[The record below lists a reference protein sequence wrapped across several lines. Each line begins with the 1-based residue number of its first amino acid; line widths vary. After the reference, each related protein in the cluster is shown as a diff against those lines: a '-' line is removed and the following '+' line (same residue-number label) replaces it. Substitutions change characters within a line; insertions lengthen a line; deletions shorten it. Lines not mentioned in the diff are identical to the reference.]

1 MVLVCIHLIMAS
13 TVAACQSLKI
23 PLSSNNSSLFS
34 STNVSN
40 KSSLKKRRVAVR
52 KCGRLSFNT
61 YASAS
66 ENKFH
71 AHIADVPTLYDIL
84 ELDQHVGLHEIKSAF
99 RQLAR
104 QHHPD
109 VCSSADTAEA
119 TTRFI
124 KVKEAYDTLSDPD
137 LKAEYDEYLTN
148 PLSWPK
154 FAFVKANKERSTWQT
169 ASPHQNRAQWEDQLS
184 GLRQKAHRSRVDG
197 PMQEA
202 RNLSWGSR
210 MRQTMKENSSVYYSE
225 D

>member
-109 VCSSADTAEA
+109 VCSADTAEA

-124 KVKEAYDTLSDPD
+124 KVKEAYDTLSDPISK
-137 LKAEYDEYLTN
+137 LSMTN
-148 PLSWPK
+148 ILQIHSAGPNLHSSKPTK
-154 FAFVKANKERSTWQT
+154 RD
-169 ASPHQNRAQWEDQLS
+169 PH
-184 GLRQKAHRSRVDG
+184 GKLRRLIKTEPNGRI
-197 PMQEA
+197 
-202 RNLSWGSR
+202 N
-210 MRQTMKENSSVYYSE
+210 
-225 D
+225 